1 MGLYKVHYLVVKNN
15 INEEDFII
23 DYTTD
28 GDIDLMV
35 LRQHLKDL
43 HKTFIRDDIDVQLIA
58 VTEKI
63 L

>member
-1 MGLYKVHYLVVKNN
+1 LVVKNN